1 MQKDV
6 WANKKV
12 EKDKI
17 LIDIYNKKWDNIFK
31 ERSIETYNV
40 FKSEGYIM
48 DSHFIGRFLQRGKY
62 KDNPDISISDVIT
75 TIKNNPNYKEGLE
88 IFTLIRI
95 STLP

>member
-1 MQKDV
+1 
-6 WANKKV
+6 
-12 EKDKI
+12 
-17 LIDIYNKKWDNIFK
+17 
-31 ERSIETYNV
+31 
-40 FKSEGYIM
+40 M

-62 KDNPDISISDVIT
+62 KDTPDISISDVIT